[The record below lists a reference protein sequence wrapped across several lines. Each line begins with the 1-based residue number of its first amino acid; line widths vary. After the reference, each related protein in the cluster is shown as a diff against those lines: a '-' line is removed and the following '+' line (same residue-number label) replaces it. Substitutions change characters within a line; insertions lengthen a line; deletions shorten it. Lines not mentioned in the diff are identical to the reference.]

1 MCKPLRKNLF
11 MLLHFGLDNSKIF
24 IITYLVLIFYATK
37 NDILESIF
45 RIETNLICVPISA
58 LTYFNFDPHVLPLS
72 LWYSIVPSRITPFS
86 MVFHCAI
93 TYYPFLYGIQLCH
106 HVLLLSLWYS
116 IVPSRITPFS
126 MVFHCAITY
135 YHFLSGSLL
144 CHHVLPLSPWYS
156 IVPSRIIP
164 FFLCFHFGPRISY
177 ISFCAFI

>member
-1 MCKPLRKNLF
+1 

-86 MVFHCAI
+86 LVFYCAITYYPFSLVFHCAI
-93 TYYPFLYGIQLCH
+93 TYYPFL
-106 HVLLLSLWYS
+106 S
-116 IVPSRITPFS
+116 
-126 MVFHCAITY
+126 
-135 YHFLSGSLL
+135 
-144 CHHVLPLSPWYS
+144 VLPFR
-156 IVPSRIIP
+156 PSYILH
-164 FFLCFHFGPRISY
+164 FFLCFHLDPGVLPIS
-177 ISFCAFI
+177 SCVFLSVTRGSL

>member
-1 MCKPLRKNLF
+1 MQAIKKNLF

-58 LTYFNFDPHVLPLS
+58 LTYFNFDPFSMVFYCAITYYPFLSGILLCHHVLPILSGIPLCHHVLPLS
-72 LWYSIVPSRITPFS
+72 LWYSIVPSRIT
-86 MVFHCAI
+86 
-93 TYYPFLYGIQLCH
+93 
-106 HVLLLSLWYS
+106 
-116 IVPSRITPFS
+116 
-126 MVFHCAITY
+126 
-135 YHFLSGSLL
+135 
-144 CHHVLPLSPWYS
+144 
-156 IVPSRIIP
+156 P